1 MSGIAIHPLYLE
13 RDSACHDMMNADGK
27 PTWTLVSFTMLALIV
42 SVARRLCA
50 LLISLVT
57 SIVLYRLFL
66 HPLAN
71 IPGPKLAAI
80 SNVWYA
86 YHARNGRMLHLGKT
100 LHQIYGP
107 MVRVGPNEVWFNSKE
122 AFSKIYSEWRGC
134 RGEEEQEE
142 EEEEEK
148 EEEEEEIGRR
158 CRWPVVH
165 VLTPGQVLHRA
176 TRSRTFTVSAAQRS
190 LDSSCI
196 CIDHEQ

>member
-1 MSGIAIHPLYLE
+1 MSGIAIHLLYLE

-134 RGEEEQEE
+134 RGEEE

-148 EEEEEEIGRR
+148 EKEKEEEEEAKRKKMSMVCCAR
-158 CRWPVVH
+158 AYSR
-165 VLTPGQVLHRA
+165 PGA
-176 TRSRTFTVSAAQRS
+176 TQGYEKSDFYCKCGAKIARQ
-190 LDSSCI
+190 LLYMY
-196 CIDHEQ
+196 